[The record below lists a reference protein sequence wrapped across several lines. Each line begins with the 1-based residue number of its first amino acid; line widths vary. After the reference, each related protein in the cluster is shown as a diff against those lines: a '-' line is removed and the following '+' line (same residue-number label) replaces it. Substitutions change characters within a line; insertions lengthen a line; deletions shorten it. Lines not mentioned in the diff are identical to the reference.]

1 MTPMSQLQENF
12 LDAVNRKCLHS
23 EESKTQLFFKL
34 RFTPEFHSKKGTD
47 KRIHKEIAKLVNEQ
61 LKEDGTIYEN
71 NEFKVICKA
80 LVNTFEAQM
89 IEDGVN
95 VGFLKSNKPGT
106 NYKWLIV
113 YDWLW
118 EKNFPH
124 WLLDQRWQELVDQA
138 DKVDNWL
145 QVKPTQ
151 RNIKIPENSP
161 ENIPLNTNIYLLI
174 NWKGESR
181 YFLLLNQ
188 GTAGNKYC
196 LCPSKG
202 FAPSGELSQQEMY
215 LPQMGA
221 MTKSIIFEEAGKEH
235 FLGIVMEKPID
246 LAWLRPNG
254 QEPVP
259 ALDAG
264 RLNELLEKLE
274 QQGNWQIFYKSFE
287 VV

>member
-1 MTPMSQLQENF
+1 MPQVQEEFLEAVKKECLPSATPARKLIF
-12 LDAVNRKCLHS
+12 L
-23 EESKTQLFFKL
+23 L
-34 RFTPEFHSKKGTD
+34 RFNPEYEELN
-47 KRIHKEIAKLVNEQ
+47 HKEIAKLVKEQ
-61 LKEDGTIYEN
+61 LKEDVANRIGTELKEIVRTLV
-71 NEFKVICKA
+71 KV
-80 LVNTFEAQM
+80 FESQM
-89 IEDGVN
+89 IKDGVN
-95 VGFLKSNKPGT
+95 VEFLKSEEPGKRG
-106 NYKWLIV
+106 KWLIV

-118 EKNFPH
+118 HKYYSR
-124 WLLDQRWQELVDQA
+124 WLLEQQWEKLVAKA

-151 RNIKIPENSP
+151 RDIKIPELSP
-161 ENIPLNTNIYLLI
+161 STLPLNTNIYLLV
-174 NWKGESR
+174 NWNGESR

-235 FLGIVMEKPID
+235 FLGIVMEKPLE

-264 RLNELLEKLE
+264 RLNELVEKLE
-274 QQGNWQIFYKSFE
+274 QQGNWQMFYKSFE